1 MDFIPKDQPGRLWS
15 TLKELCGGLSAAQIQ
30 RWAKRFWSLRKLP
43 QESVALFTGRF
54 QNLVTD
60 LAEAGRKIPEYD
72 LQTQYLDALGPEY
85 QALVDS
91 VLLNAVP
98 TTLNRIQGLALEY
111 ELRIIRGKLH
121 RAAKN
126 GNEDDD
132 QNNYALSVAGSTP
145 SKAKHRKETN
155 HRSSSE
161 SDATGSLCGH
171 CGKTNHLTEN
181 CITHLKEQIN

>member
-1 MDFIPKDQPGRLWS
+1 
-15 TLKELCGGLSAAQIQ
+15 
-30 RWAKRFWSLRKLP
+30 
-43 QESVALFTGRF
+43 
-54 QNLVTD
+54 
-60 LAEAGRKIPEYD
+60 
-72 LQTQYLDALGPEY
+72 LDALGPEY

-181 CITHLKEQIN
+181 CITHLKEQINELSNQLKAKPISKGEAMSAWGYPADKPQRAM